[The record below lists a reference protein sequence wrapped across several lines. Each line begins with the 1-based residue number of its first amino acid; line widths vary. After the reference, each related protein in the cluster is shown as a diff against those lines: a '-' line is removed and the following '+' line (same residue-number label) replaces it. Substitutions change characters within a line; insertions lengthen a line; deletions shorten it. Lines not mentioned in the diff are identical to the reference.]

1 MLSVQLFFFSF
12 FDSLV
17 LLQLSLDADFQLLLI
32 VQPLTQMLM
41 LGSQTK
47 HDRAEGTGSAAP
59 GHETEHRSRL
69 HSCVGHRPP
78 VWIHLLSAS
87 FCCSISSSRSF
98 RCSVTLWIFWWHRL
112 SSSLKKKVLDWKN
125 KKTPHISSYYN
136 STFMTLL
143 ILPVWSVSG
152 RLWAHLHTNTSD
164 ALIITGLYLLMVHN
178 TPCHSM
184 ETSVWPGK
192 AKVHLNPGWFGFFY
206 LSTVFLSRKHYSSI
220 LT

>member
-1 MLSVQLFFFSF
+1 MFSVQLFFFSF

-78 VWIHLLSAS
+78 VGIHLLSAS

-125 KKTPHISSYYN
+125 KKNPTFLAITIQHSWHCSFYQFGLSAADCEHTYTQTPQ
-136 STFMTLL
+136 M
-143 ILPVWSVSG
+143 
-152 RLWAHLHTNTSD
+152 LW
-164 ALIITGLYLLMVHN
+164 
-178 TPCHSM
+178 
-184 ETSVWPGK
+184 
-192 AKVHLNPGWFGFFY
+192 
-206 LSTVFLSRKHYSSI
+206 
-220 LT
+220 